1 VSSKDSVEGKVSRLL
16 ARRLPYFY
24 KPQDGPHGGAVKL
37 DFIGETTNGDFLVIE
52 VKQTNNLNYYNPL
65 AKGAGGISPLQ
76 RRALDAAA
84 QGTRA
89 CVYVAVWQ
97 DPERTL
103 WIFDWKKMS
112 RDLAPW
118 YWGYALDSRVFKSYS
133 DWDTWALEAQWL

>member
-37 DFIGETTNGDFLVIE
+37 DFIGETPNGDFLVIE
-52 VKQTNNLNYYNPL
+52 VKQTSNLSYYSPNN
-65 AKGAGGISPLQ
+65 KGAGGVSPLQ

-97 DPERTL
+97 DPERRL
-103 WIFDWKKMS
+103 FIFSWRKMS
-112 RDLAPW
+112 DESRWFWDE
-118 YWGYALDSRVFKSYS
+118 ALDWRVFTNYS
-133 DWDTWALEAQWL
+133 DWDRWAEEAQWL

>member
-37 DFIGETTNGDFLVIE
+37 DFIGETTDGDFLVVE
-52 VKQTNNLNYYNPL
+52 VKQTGNLGYYNPL

-97 DPERTL
+97 DPTKTL
-103 WIFDWKKMS
+103 HIFSWRECGHKEQW
-112 RDLAPW
+112 PW
-118 YWGYALDSRVFKSYS
+118 THALDSRVFKSYS
-133 DWDTWALEAQWL
+133 DWDQWAEEAQWL